1 MTRRRTTLLL
11 LPGMLNDARLWAAI
25 RPMLAGIADFHVADV
40 GRHDTISGMAEAAL
54 AAVDT
59 PDLCVAGFSMGGYV
73 AQEMLAIAPQAQ
85 AMRRWLTAPPGSERA
100 E

>member
-1 MTRRRTTLLL
+1 MTARPMTLLA

-25 RPMLAGIADFHVADV
+25 RPMLVV
-40 GRHDTISGMAEAAL
+40 GPL
-54 AAVDT
+54 
-59 PDLCVAGFSMGGYV
+59 
-73 AQEMLAIAPQAQ
+73 AQ